1 MSRMIRMFI
10 AVAGLALV
18 PLLSPAGA
26 SAPGDRD
33 AGFTAVF
40 VRYYGSIQTGRWQE
54 ALELLHSR
62 LKAATQVQTPDDLAR
77 RSRRTQ
83 LELIQAF
90 EKFDHLEVAKIEVDL
105 TSINGRISAEGGGD
119 TLGQVIYDLVVF
131 PKGPGSSLM
140 YRVVMNVGL
149 SEGLIIQLT
158 QQSMARIDPGGIR
171 DAV

>member
-1 MSRMIRMFI
+1 MSPIVRVF
-10 AVAGLALV
+10 VAAMGLALV
-18 PLLSPAGA
+18 LLMSPAGA
-26 SAPGDRD
+26 SASGDKE
-33 AGFTAVF
+33 AGFTAIF

-54 ALELLHSR
+54 ALELLHAR
-62 LKAATQVQTPDDLAR
+62 LKAATQVQTPEDLAR

-105 TSINGRISAEGGGD
+105 SSLNGQISAEGGENM
-119 TLGQVIYDLVVF
+119 LGRVTYDLVVF
-131 PKGPGSSLM
+131 PKVQGFSLM

-158 QQSMARIDPGGIR
+158 QHSMTRIDPGGIR